1 LDDGSLLS
9 WTILLLIAA
18 HALITLTY
26 TALTNV
32 RQTLIREQAEA
43 GSRRARRVLTLLD
56 NLVRLKISYQ
66 LLLLLLNFGIAAVAT
81 LFIAQPL
88 VINNPGIMPFAIYA
102 GVLLVTT
109 LAVLLFGE
117 MLPTALG
124 SAYSDTLAPMFSG
137 VVWLLLTL
145 LTPITWI
152 LMAVSKAVGDAFGGD
167 SMAVSVTEEEIMT
180 LVDAG
185 QKEGTIEVEE
195 KAMIFSVLQF
205 SETSVRELMVPRIDI
220 EAVEI
225 NTPLDAALAKF
236 VETGHSRLPVY
247 DEKIDNIEGLLY
259 AKDLLTMWHN
269 GGDKPRTI
277 RELMRPTYFV
287 PESKR
292 ADLVLKEMQHSKI
305 HLAVVVDEYG
315 GTAGIV
321 TIENLIEEIVG
332 DIQDEYD
339 KEEEA
344 EYIQQSEDEYIVD
357 ASMDIDD
364 FNELLHV
371 NLPTDDSDTLGG
383 YIYSQ
388 LEHVPTVGETLDDE
402 EHLLV
407 MRIES
412 VEGRRIRKVH
422 VTRKRSEAPEEASAE
437 PEPASDESDRPAH
450 TALSDTV

>member
-1 LDDGSLLS
+1 MDDGSLLS
-9 WTILLLIAA
+9 WTILLLIVA

-43 GSRRARRVLTLLD
+43 GSRRARRVLKLLD
-56 NLVRLKISYQ
+56 NLVRLKITHQ
-66 LLLLLLNFGIAAVAT
+66 LLLVLLNFGIAAVAT
-81 LFIAQPL
+81 LYIAQPL
-88 VINNPGIMPFAIYA
+88 TTENPGVAPIAIYA
-102 GVLLVTT
+102 GVLLATT

-117 MLPTALG
+117 MIPTTLG
-124 SAYSDTLAPMFSG
+124 SAYADSLAPMFSG
-137 VVWLLLTL
+137 ITWLLLTL
-145 LTPITWI
+145 LTPVTLV
-152 LMAVSKAVGDAFGGD
+152 LMAVSKTIADSFGGD

-185 QKEGTIEVEE
+185 QKEGTIEDEE

-205 SETSVRELMVPRIDI
+205 SETSVREVMVPRIDI
-220 EAVEI
+220 VAVEI
-225 NTPLDAALAKF
+225 NTPLETALAKF

-259 AKDLLTMWHN
+259 AKDLLTLWHN
-269 GGDKPRTI
+269 GGSKPRTI

-339 KEEEA
+339 KEEEE
-344 EYIQQSEDEYIVD
+344 EYVQHSDDEYTID
-357 ASMDIDD
+357 ASIDIDD
-364 FNELLHV
+364 FNDLLHV

-388 LEHVPTVGETLDDE
+388 LGRVPTVGEELDDI
-402 EHLLV
+402 EHLLL
-407 MRIES
+407 MRVES

-422 VTRKRSEAPEEASAE
+422 VTRKRPEVPAPEEA
-437 PEPASDESDRPAH
+437 PVEPASDETDRPAH
-450 TALSDTV
+450 TTLSDTA